1 MKSNRI
7 GIIGLGNIGMPI
19 ALNLLKAGFALSAY
33 DVRSEPC
40 AEVRAKGGRIAV
52 SCLDL
57 VRASDY
63 VISLVRDIPQT
74 KEVIHGRDGLWEG
87 LDEGKT
93 LIIMSTILPEFIR
106 EFAAVAAQRKV
117 TVIDAAI
124 SGADVAA
131 RDATLTIMVGGP
143 EEAYEDTLPLFRAV
157 GRNVFHLGPVGS
169 GMVVKLVNNA
179 IRTVNLYGTRE
190 GLKLAIRAGVD
201 PKRLFDVVNV
211 STGQSW
217 GSDHWERDQREVESY
232 RSDPQNSRFAN
243 MAKDREIAL
252 SFARETAVDVPL
264 LELTKKLVLE

>member
-19 ALNLLKAGFALSAY
+19 ALNILKVGFALSAY
-33 DVRSEPC
+33 DVR
-40 AEVRAKGGRIAV
+40 AELCFEIQAKGARIAT
-52 SCLDL
+52 SGLDL
-57 VRASDY
+57 VQASDY

-74 KEVIHGRDGLWEG
+74 KEVIYGENGLWEG
-87 LDEGKT
+87 LVEGKT

-106 EFAAVAAQRKV
+106 GFAAVAGERKV

-131 RDATLTIMVGGP
+131 RDGTLTIMVGGP
-143 EEAYEDTLPLFRAV
+143 EDTYEDVLPLFKAI
-157 GRNVFHLGPVGS
+157 GKNIFHLGPVGS

-179 IRTVNLYGTRE
+179 IRTVSLYGTRE
-190 GLKLAIRAGVD
+190 GLKLAVQAGVD
-201 PKRLFDVVNV
+201 PKRLFEVVNV

-232 RSDPQNSRFAN
+232 RKDPQNSRFAN
-243 MAKDREIAL
+243 MAKDRDIAL
-252 SFARETAVDVPL
+252 NFAQEIAVDVPL
-264 LELTKKLVLE
+264 LQLTKKVALE

>member
-1 MKSNRI
+1 MKSNRV

-33 DVRSEPC
+33 DVRLEVC
-40 AEVRAKGGRIAV
+40 AELQAKGARTAA
-52 SCLDL
+52 SPLDL
-57 VRASDY
+57 IGASDY

-74 KEVIHGRDGLWEG
+74 KEVIHGNDGLWEG
-87 LDEGKT
+87 LIEGKT
-93 LIIMSTILPEFIR
+93 LLIMSTILPAYIR
-106 EFAAVAAQRKV
+106 EVAAEAAERKAV
-117 TVIDAAI
+117 VIDAAI

-131 RDATLTIMVGGP
+131 RDGTLTLMVGGP
-143 EEAYEDTLPLFRAV
+143 EATYADVLPMLQAI
-157 GRNVFHLGPVGS
+157 GKNIFHLGPVGS

-190 GLKLAIRAGVD
+190 GLKLAVQAGVD
-201 PKRLFDVVNV
+201 PKRLFEVVNV

-232 RSDPQNSRFAN
+232 RNDPRNSRFAN

-252 SFARETAVDVPL
+252 SFAQQIAVDVPL
-264 LELTKKLVLE
+264 LQMTKKVVLE

>member
-1 MKSNRI
+1 MRSNRI

-19 ALNLLKAGFALSAY
+19 AVNLLKAGFELSAF
-33 DVRSEPC
+33 DVRPERCSEI
-40 AEVRAKGGRIAV
+40 RAKGGRIAT
-52 SCLDL
+52 SGLDL

-74 KEVIHGRDGLWEG
+74 EEVIHGKDGLWEG
-87 LDEGKT
+87 PVEGKT

-106 EFAAVAAQRKV
+106 EFAAFAAARKV

-131 RDATLTIMVGGP
+131 KEGTLTIMVGGP
-143 EEAYEDTLPLFRAV
+143 EDAFEDTLPLFKAV

-190 GLKLAIRAGVD
+190 GLKLAVQAGVD

-232 RSDPQNSRFAN
+232 GRDPQNSRFSN
-243 MAKDREIAL
+243 MAKDRDIAL
-252 SFARETAVDVPL
+252 NFAQEIAVDVPL
-264 LELTKKLVLE
+264 LQLTKKIVLE